1 MRVNMLL
8 KTRIIKESLGVDKFR
23 VLIKGVKY
31 AKKANN
37 MFNTMTNPITVVQI
51 TQEHFPQFVACSLLS
66 HSIIVSFLTDYHIDN
81 EYDNICFMKDVSEG
95 TVTVANHMIGMK
107 DQELHRQ
114 FLVYIR
120 LCLLIY
126 RVFEHSAN
134 VDSSNIYICIID
146 YLHFITG
153 LIVS

>member
-1 MRVNMLL
+1 MLV
-8 KTRIIKESLGVDKFR
+8 KRRFIKETLGVDKFR

-37 MFNTMTNPITVVQI
+37 VFNTMTNPVTFVQI

-66 HSIIVSFLTDYHIDN
+66 HSIIVSFLTEYHIDN

-95 TVTVANHMIGMK
+95 TFTVAKHMVDMK
-107 DQELHRQ
+107 DLHRQ
-114 FLVYIR
+114 FLVYVR

-146 YLHFITG
+146 YLHFVAG